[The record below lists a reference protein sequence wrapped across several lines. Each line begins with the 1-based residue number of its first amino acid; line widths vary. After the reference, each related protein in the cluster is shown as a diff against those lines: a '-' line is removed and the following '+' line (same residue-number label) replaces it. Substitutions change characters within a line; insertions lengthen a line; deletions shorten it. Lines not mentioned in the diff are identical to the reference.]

1 LRSHKTE
8 RSGGQDQQENF
19 DIIQTMFG
27 LLKRGNIRYSASYL
41 ILLIT
46 LSFAP
51 FSFVLATQ
59 TEARP
64 FVHHKT
70 YTLPSGKKVA
80 VTFQERPCN
89 KRECGEADAGTWGTD
104 GGVPRFV
111 SDTFLVFINDRQFLI
126 PEKFYRDLT
135 NTHSVS
141 VSEQKG
147 RVLIELKGG
156 DAAGAYTGR
165 FLLGGMCGFERKICG
180 EICSEI
186 WERSIWYNSFAY
198 DSDPLCKS
206 GID

>member
-8 RSGGQDQQENF
+8 SGEQDQLENF

-27 LLKRGNIRYSASYL
+27 LLKRSTFHYSASHL
-41 ILLIT
+41 ALLIT
-46 LSFAP
+46 LP
-51 FSFVLATQ
+51 FVPSSSVLATQ

-64 FVHHKT
+64 FVHQKT
-70 YTLPSGKKVA
+70 YSLPSGKKVA
-80 VTFQERPCN
+80 VTFQERRCN
-89 KRECGEADAGTWGTD
+89 HGECGEADAETWGTD
-104 GGVPRFV
+104 GAPRFV
-111 SDTFLVFINDRQFLI
+111 TDTFIVFIDGQQFLI
-126 PEKFYRDLT
+126 PEKFYKDLT
-135 NTHSVS
+135 NTYSVD
-141 VSEQKG
+141 VSEQGG